1 MIKRSALASLALI
14 VLGLAANVVLAAEV
28 PTLDVSRTCRA
39 ESAADA
45 DRSASASCMAD
56 ERKARE
62 QLAKEWEQ
70 FTVSS
75 RTNCTQDA
83 TGIAG
88 VQSYVE
94 LLTCLQ
100 IARDAAN
107 LPKQ

>member
-1 MIKRSALASLALI
+1 MMKPTVLAFLVA
-14 VLGLAANVVLAAEV
+14 VLLGSPALAAEI
-28 PTLDVSRTCRA
+28 PTLDVDRTCRA
-39 ESAADA
+39 ESATGQNK
-45 DRSASASCMAD
+45 SAIESCLTD
-56 ERKARE
+56 ERSARE

-70 FTVSS
+70 FAVAM
-75 RTNCTQDA
+75 RTSCTREA